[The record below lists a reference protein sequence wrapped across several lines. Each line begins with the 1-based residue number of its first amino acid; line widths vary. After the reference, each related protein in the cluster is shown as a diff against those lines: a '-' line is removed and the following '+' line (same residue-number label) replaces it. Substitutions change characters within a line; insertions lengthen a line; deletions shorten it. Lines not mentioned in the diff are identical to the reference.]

1 MRAHNSEHRD
11 SLPVLDAGALRH
23 VAYVLDAIIFY
34 MRATNDADLD
44 RNDSSAWDDQDDNE
58 TDDVDDE
65 LSNIVM
71 ETDSFEDT
79 DLLRP
84 SLGKRHGFFQVIYKN

>member
-84 SLGKRHGFFQVIYKN
+84 SLGKRHGFFQVQIF